1 MAAKLGTPARILLG
15 LIFFVFGLNGF
26 LNFTLS
32 IKFIDK
38 NVIDSLSSEQN
49 FAKCQPNNQ
58 KILLEYISANKTEVL
73 ILNATGETVLKT
85 NNYQNNWPDGPLDF
99 KNVNPVYYYIIT
111 TVEGKVK
118 KGSITVVK

>member
-1 MAAKLGTPARILLG
+1 MPQKNIHFTVTLKDGTPGFPDVANIPN
-15 LIFFVFGLNGF
+15 LISPNGDGI
-26 LNFTLS
+26 NDTWQ
-32 IKFIDK
+32 I
-38 NVIDSLSSEQN
+38 
-49 FAKCQPNNQ
+49 P
-58 KILLEYISANKTEVL
+58 LEYISANKTEVL